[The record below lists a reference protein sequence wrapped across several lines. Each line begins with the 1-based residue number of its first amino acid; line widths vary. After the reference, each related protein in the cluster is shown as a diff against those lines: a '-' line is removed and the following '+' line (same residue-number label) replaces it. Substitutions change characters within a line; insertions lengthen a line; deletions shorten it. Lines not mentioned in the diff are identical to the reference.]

1 MDIRRTRTC
10 ERCRNVVPLEK
21 VRLVPKNNEVNML
34 VCEACVEELK
44 SAPQSKITNAQSRY
58 VADQSKSKVMNMAP
72 AAKQTKYAWTSQRVS
87 ALPTPDY
94 ARYICTHCNYTFRL
108 DRAKAGLTYGAKCPY
123 CSRTDKIRLRRD

>member
-21 VRLVPKNNEVNML
+21 VRLVPKNNDSNML
-34 VCEACVEELK
+34 VCDACVQELK
-44 SAPQSKITNAQSRY
+44 NAPQSKITNAQSRY
-58 VADQSKSKVMNMAP
+58 VSDQPKGKVVNAAP
-72 AAKQTKYAWTSQRVS
+72 TMTQTKYTWTSQRVS

-94 ARYICTHCNYTFRL
+94 ASYTCAHCNYAFRL

-123 CSRTDKIRLRRD
+123 CGRTDKIKLKKN

>member
-34 VCEACVEELK
+34 VCDACVQELRN
-44 SAPQSKITNAQSRY
+44 APQSRITNAQSRY
-58 VADQSKSKVMNMAP
+58 VSSTPTKVVNAAP
-72 AAKQTKYAWTSQRVS
+72 PMTQKKYSWSSQRVG

-94 ARYICTHCNYTFRL
+94 ATYSCAHCNYTFRL

-123 CSRTDKIRLRRD
+123 CGRTDKIKLKRD